1 MLNDQ
6 IIKFKKVDLIFFKD
20 FNSSGMYFIRS
31 VQDIPKFEIKVLVK
45 VDD

>member
-31 VQDIPKFEIKVLVK
+31 VLDKFEMKVLVK
-45 VDD
+45 VDE